1 VIGLINGTSGRSTNS
16 ELHGLRH
23 FIIEAEKNLT
33 DKVRGQMPIFPA
45 RAITKDI
52 AKDVAKAAA
61 KDTAQAEAKAASK
74 GLSTTTIVAISSL
87 PIVGNVLIS
96 MYAADTAGEAV
107 QTLIENP
114 AALAVVGGVV
124 VLGIWLIK

>member
-1 VIGLINGTSGRSTNS
+1 LD
-16 ELHGLRH
+16 GLRH

-52 AKDVAKAAA
+52 AKDVAKATAKDVA

-74 GLSTTTIVAISSL
+74 GLSTTTIVAISAL